1 MDILPGFKLCR
12 KGLHQYSVDKR
23 TCPECAR
30 ASWRKYASKNKSKKK
45 NYQKE
50 WYKKNKEQKDVSN
63 KRWRQKNKNRVSCYQ
78 KEWYQ
83 LNKDKRRAVGKKWEQ
98 NNKNK
103 VNASKAKRR
112 ALEKQAM
119 PTWSDPQAIKNIYKK
134 ALEATK
140 KTGIKHE
147 VDHIYPLQSKY
158 MCGLHVETNL
168 QILTKSENSAKSNR
182 TWPGQL
188 ECQKE

>member
-1 MDILPGFKLCR
+1 MNILPGFKLCR
-12 KGLHQYSVDKR
+12 KGLHQYPVDKR

-30 ASWRKYASKNKSKKK
+30 ASWRKYASKNKNKKK

-50 WYKKNKEQKDVSN
+50 WYKKNKEQKNVSN
-63 KRWRQKNKNRVSCYQ
+63 KAWRQKNKHKVSCYQ

-98 NNKNK
+98 NNKDK

-134 ALEATK
+134 ALELTK
-140 KTGIKHE
+140 ETGIKHE

>member
-12 KGLHQYSVDKR
+12 KGLHQYPQGKR

-30 ASWRKYASKNKSKKK
+30 VSWKNYSNKNKEKKKKYHKEWYKKNKKQKNAANKTWQQNNKERQK

-50 WYKKNKEQKDVSN
+50 WY
-63 KRWRQKNKNRVSCYQ
+63 RI
-78 KEWYQ
+78 
-83 LNKDKRRAVGKKWEQ
+83 NKDKRRAVGKKWEQ
-98 NNKNK
+98 NNKDK

-112 ALEKQAM
+112 ALEKQAI
-119 PTWSDPQAIKNIYKK
+119 PTWANLRAIRSLYRK
-134 ALEATK
+134 AIELTK
-140 KTGIKHE
+140 TTGVKHE

-168 QILTKSENSAKSNR
+168 QILTKAENSAKSNR

-188 ECQKE
+188 DCQKE